1 MDTHMDRFIDSY
13 KKWYSGT
20 AQKFL
25 HSKEYL
31 NWANENT
38 QTLWCH
44 GIAGGG
50 KTIFA
55 SVVVTNLKAEKPKTE
70 IGIAC
75 LFCQYERLKNETI
88 QSLAA
93 AILRQ
98 LADQCAVFPES
109 VTALYNLHQA
119 NGMPLR
125 FEEISS
131 ALTKVL
137 QMFSQVF
144 LIVDALD
151 ECSEQ
156 TRRELLSY
164 LQEQQK
170 RTKIKLL
177 VTSRPTINVQQE
189 FDDCE
194 ILEIRADEQDVK
206 IVLGSL
212 IERLPTFIRTDEM
225 LRNMVKDDIAAAVDG
240 MCVHNPFQLS
250 YVLFSY

>member
-1 MDTHMDRFIDSY
+1 
-13 KKWYSGT
+13 
-20 AQKFL
+20 
-25 HSKEYL
+25 
-31 NWANENT
+31 
-38 QTLWCH
+38 
-44 GIAGGG
+44 
-50 KTIFA
+50 
-55 SVVVTNLKAEKPKTE
+55 LKD
-70 IGIAC
+70 
-75 LFCQYERLKNETI
+75 ETI

-131 ALTKVL
+131 ALTEVL

-225 LRNMVKDDIAAAVDG
+225 LRNRVKDDIAAAVDG
-240 MCVHNPFQLS
+240 MCVQIPSNCLMFYSRTDGFIQVCSCRAILGFATGRTINRRSRGCSHSPHEQ
-250 YVLFSY
+250 YG